1 MHTYTVV
8 YKAPHKGKK
17 QRAQLKIVKTA
28 LSTMEASEAAQH
40 TMGERRPYGEFYYK
54 NEMSTI

>member
-1 MHTYTVV
+1 
-8 YKAPHKGKK
+8 
-17 QRAQLKIVKTA
+17 
-28 LSTMEASEAAQH
+28 MEASEAAQH